1 MHIRNVVVLVAAG
14 LLLASPAQAADSK
27 PYARGGST
35 KKFGEDVQRYNHS
48 GEKFRITGHCQSAC
62 TMFLAVRTVCV
73 EPTARLLFHAGD
85 NDAATQ
91 RMLNSY
97 NRKLRSYVLAK
108 KLMATPAFSTISGRD
123 IIKRFGYRAC

>member
-1 MHIRNVVVLVAAG
+1 MRIRNIVALVAVG
-14 LLLASPAQAADSK
+14 LLLASPADAADSR

-35 KKFGEDVQRYNHS
+35 KKFGEDAQRYNQS

-62 TMFLAVRTVCV
+62 TMFLAVRNVCV

-85 NDAATQ
+85 NDVATQ

-97 NRKLRSYVLAK
+97 NRKLRRYVLAN
-108 KLMATPAFSTISGRD
+108 KLMATPAFTTISGRD
-123 IIKRFGYRAC
+123 IIRRFGYRAC